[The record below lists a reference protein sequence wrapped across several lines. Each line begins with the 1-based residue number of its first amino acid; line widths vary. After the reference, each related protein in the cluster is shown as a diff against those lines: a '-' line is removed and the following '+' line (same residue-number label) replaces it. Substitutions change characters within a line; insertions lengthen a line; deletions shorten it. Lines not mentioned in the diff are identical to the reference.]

1 MQIAEIAERGKG
13 NTTTLFSDRK
23 GTVVKSF
30 GKFGK
35 ENGELNNPVG
45 VTVDDK
51 ERIVV
56 SGEIIGFR

>member
-1 MQIAEIAERGKG
+1 ME
-13 NTTTLFSDRK
+13 
-23 GTVVKSF
+23 SF